1 MPTAMGQAYWIYRL
15 WTTPT
20 GRFCSYMCAW
30 INTFGWWTITAS
42 QAAFMSE
49 FMLALKVLY
58 DPNFAAANYGWTKF
72 LIYLGV
78 ILFLVSIVECDDR
91 RSVC

>member
-1 MPTAMGQAYWIYRL
+1 
-15 WTTPT
+15 
-20 GRFCSYMCAW
+20 MCAW